1 MKDCIILKG
10 DNVEVSGAPEVITVL
25 PLGHVVS
32 SKGEFDVDA
41 EGYESMKAQIAQRG
55 VDLVI
60 DYEHQTLKDVQ
71 APAAGWVKELKLEDG
86 VIKAVVD
93 WTAKGAEYLKNKEY
107 RYLSPVVNV
116 RKQDKRAVGL
126 HSLALTNTPAIVGQ
140 TAIVNKDTDINE
152 GGNDSMEFL
161 KKLAE
166 ALGLGED
173 ATEEQ
178 VMEALKAC
186 VSENKTLKEGQQPP
200 AAENVVANKAVCE
213 LLGLKEDARTED
225 VTAKIM
231 ELKSG
236 KIDGVDVMEELK
248 ALKAQ
253 SAEAAADNAVT
264 LALKAGKITPAQKEW
279 AKSYALADSK
289 GFASFIDK
297 APQVV
302 PMSEIDLG
310 DVKALK
316 EDKPDEATMIA
327 CKLLGVSE
335 EDVKKYGM
343 KED

>member
-1 MKDCIILKG
+1 M
-10 DNVEVSGAPEVITVL
+10 V
-25 PLGHVVS
+25 
-32 SKGEFDVDA
+32 
-41 EGYESMKAQIAQRG
+41 
-55 VDLVI
+55 

-71 APAAGWVKELKLEDG
+71 APAAGWVKALKLENG
-86 VIKAVVD
+86 VIKAVVE
-93 WTAKGAEYLKNKEY
+93 WTDRAAEYLKNKEY
-107 RYLSPVVNV
+107 RYISPVVNI
-116 RKQDKRAVGL
+116 RKADKKAVGL
-126 HSLALTNTPAIVGQ
+126 HSLALTNTPAIERQ
-140 TAIVNKDTDINE
+140 TAIVNKDDIFE
-152 GGNDSMEFL
+152 GGNETMEFL

-178 VMEALKAC
+178 VMEALKTC
-186 VSENKTLKEGQQPP
+186 VTENKSLKEGQQPP
-200 AAENVVANKAVCE
+200 APAENVVANKAVCS
-213 LLGLKEDARTED
+213 LLGLKDDARTED

-236 KIDGVDVMEELK
+236 KIDGVDVMAELK

-253 SAEAAADNAVT
+253 SADRDADTAVT

-279 AKSYALADSK
+279 AKGYALADAK
-289 GFASFIDK
+289 GFASFVEK

-302 PMSEIDLG
+302 PMGSVELE

-316 EDKPDEATMIA
+316 NDKIDEATMLA
-327 CKLLGVSE
+327 CKQLGVSE